1 MFVKCV
7 QGLFNFAET
16 QDAFICNFV
25 VTTKSCEGDFYQMY
39 CDEQTR
45 CGHNDFGQS
54 MDIVTIAM
62 MFYIMFG
69 LLN

>member
-1 MFVKCV
+1 MFAKCV

-16 QDAFICNFV
+16 QDAFSCDFV

-45 CGHNDFGQS
+45 CGHNDFG
-54 MDIVTIAM
+54 
-62 MFYIMFG
+62 
-69 LLN
+69 